1 MFEFIGFSAD
11 SELLNT
17 LEKGG
22 WVVTALIILSIVALT
37 LTLAKAMQLFRLTWG
52 QQPKLDQLVRNL
64 SEANTSDLQG
74 MLDKLRHPVAT
85 PIQPILAAQNR
96 SPVDMDS
103 VQNEVERL
111 SLREMDALQ
120 SGLKPLG
127 LIAAIAPLL
136 GLLGTVLGMI
146 EAFQR
151 LQQAGNKVDPSIL
164 SGGIWEALL
173 TTAAGL
179 IVAIPVTIILNFLQ
193 GRVTKIARSMEDT
206 LSFALTSLKLKQAHT
221 PQKSWDEAA

>member
-1 MFEFIGFSAD
+1 MFEIIGFSAD
-11 SELLNT
+11 SELLSNI
-17 LEKGG
+17 EKGG
-22 WVVTALIILSIVALT
+22 WVVTALVFLSIVALT

-52 QQPKLDQLVRNL
+52 QQSKLDQIAHNL
-64 SEANTSDLQG
+64 SEANTSNIQNI
-74 MLDKLRHPVAT
+74 LDKLRHPVAT
-85 PIQPILAAQNR
+85 PIKPILAAQNR
-96 SPVDMDS
+96 SHVDIDT

-206 LSFALTSLKLKQAHT
+206 LSLALTSLKLKQVRT
-221 PQKSWDEAA
+221 SQNSWDEAA

>member
-1 MFEFIGFSAD
+1 MFEFIGFAAD
-11 SELLNT
+11 SELLST
-17 LEKGG
+17 IEKGG
-22 WVVTALIILSIVALT
+22 WVVTALVVLSIVALT

-52 QQPKLDQLVRNL
+52 QQSKLDQLAHNL
-64 SEANTSDLQG
+64 SETNTSNIQKL
-74 MLDKLRHPVAT
+74 LDELRHPVAT
-85 PIQPILAAQNR
+85 PIKPILAAQNR
-96 SPVDMDS
+96 SPVDIDT

-206 LSFALTSLKLKQAHT
+206 LSLALTSLKLKQTRSAQT
-221 PQKSWDEAA
+221 SWDEAA